1 MNRATGRARGR
12 SAIVA
17 GVAAAV
23 EPVGRLV
30 RKERGRNGWGIA
42 WKGAAMSE
50 RDALAEA
57 AVEGI
62 EGGMIVG
69 LGTGRAATRGI
80 HALARRVQREGLS
93 VRCVATSDR
102 SAVEAQSR
110 GLTVIPMTDVEAVDY
125 LFDGADEVAPDLAMT
140 KGRGDDAREDRR
152 RGVIEARVPR
162 GRFKTG
168 RPSGRK
174 ARAAGGGAGVRAG
187 GGGAEASRTGSGA
200 AGADDRFGGFRQ
212 HVVSHG
218 RRQPRAGLRLS
229 GVR

>member
-1 MNRATGRARGR
+1 KLGRGGRGNQAKAAGHEADSCVHGNPSGYQKSFHKAVYVQALMNRATGRARGR

-69 LGTGRAATRGI
+69 LGTGRA
-80 HALARRVQREGLS
+80 
-93 VRCVATSDR
+93 
-102 SAVEAQSR
+102 
-110 GLTVIPMTDVEAVDY
+110 
-125 LFDGADEVAPDLAMT
+125 
-140 KGRGDDAREDRR
+140 
-152 RGVIEARVPR
+152 
-162 GRFKTG
+162 
-168 RPSGRK
+168 
-174 ARAAGGGAGVRAG
+174 
-187 GGGAEASRTGSGA
+187 
-200 AGADDRFGGFRQ
+200 
-212 HVVSHG
+212 
-218 RRQPRAGLRLS
+218 
-229 GVR
+229 